1 MSQCFTYSIP
11 PHALS
16 FPATADRICVAEPRP
31 HTYGEIIRADT
42 RDTRRWMVNPLTG
55 ITPAH
60 RTSLGYYRYVSPNG
74 DNIWDRI
81 YTGAFGPKPT
91 ANYSLLSMT
100 VNEKRTKIMLQIR
113 KNVIFAVGYS

>member
-1 MSQCFTYSIP
+1 MNQRFTYAIP
-11 PHALS
+11 PHALP
-16 FPATADRICVAEPRP
+16 FPATADCICVAEPRP
-31 HTYGEIIRADT
+31 HAYDEIIRADT

-60 RTSLGYYRYVSPNG
+60 RTSLGYRYVSPNG

-81 YTGAFGPKPT
+81 CTGAFGPKPT
-91 ANYSLLSMT
+91 ANYSLLSVT

-113 KNVIFAVGYS
+113 KNVIFALLKYL